1 MKNYS
6 YSILFSLS
14 FVGSK
19 QLLQVIKVLR
29 RDFDFHILSIPFFN
43 DTSVF
48 LAFFIIVNPH

>member
-1 MKNYS
+1 MRNSS
-6 YSILFSLS
+6 YSIIFSLS
-14 FVGSK
+14 FVGRK